1 MDKRPGPVVV
11 VMPRDFGDAKV
22 DGSANNKIQNLQPEL
37 SKETQHQCDQLA
49 DTLKKSKTPLIIA
62 GELAR
67 QKENRNALKEF
78 AHKLGAPV
86 LAAYRCQDVIDNH
99 DKHYAGHLEINHVS
113 YQEQLIKDAD
123 FIVVAGSRLDGITSR
138 EETIIN
144 DDAWA
149 HIYNDETVLERFD
162 ARFKFKASVA
172 SALYYLTEKLNEPR
186 QDNLAWRDQA
196 HKSFNNF
203 FSPRFLS
210 CRRKC

>member
-1 MDKRPGPVVV
+1 M
-11 VMPRDFGDAKV
+11 
-22 DGSANNKIQNLQPEL
+22 
-37 SKETQHQCDQLA
+37 
-49 DTLKKSKTPLIIA
+49 
-62 GELAR
+62 
-67 QKENRNALKEF
+67 
-78 AHKLGAPV
+78 
-86 LAAYRCQDVIDNH
+86 AAYRCQDVIDNH

-123 FIVVAGSRLDGITSR
+123 FIVVAGSRLDSITSR

-186 QDNLAWRDQA
+186 QDNLAWRDQT
-196 HKSFNNF
+196 HVVQ
-203 FSPRFLS
+203 
-210 CRRKC
+210 